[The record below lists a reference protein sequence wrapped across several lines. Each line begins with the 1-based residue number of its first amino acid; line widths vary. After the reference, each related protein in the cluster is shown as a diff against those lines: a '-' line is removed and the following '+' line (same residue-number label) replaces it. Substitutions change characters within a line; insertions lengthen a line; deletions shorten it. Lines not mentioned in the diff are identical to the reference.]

1 MFGNAF
7 KFFVPVAAEN
17 VAKKYNVS
25 REDQDKLACDSQ
37 RKAAEAVQA
46 GSFND
51 EIVPVTVPGRKPG
64 QETVVDR
71 DLHPKP
77 DTTMEVLAKLR
88 PAFIVR
94 ARRNTHLQWKR
105 IIA

>member
-1 MFGNAF
+1 M
-7 KFFVPVAAEN
+7 
-17 VAKKYNVS
+17 S

-46 GSFND
+46 GNFSD

-71 DLHPKP
+71 DLYPKP

-94 ARRNTHLQWKR
+94 TRRNTCNGNVLFHDSFPPCSP
-105 IIA
+105 AAAA